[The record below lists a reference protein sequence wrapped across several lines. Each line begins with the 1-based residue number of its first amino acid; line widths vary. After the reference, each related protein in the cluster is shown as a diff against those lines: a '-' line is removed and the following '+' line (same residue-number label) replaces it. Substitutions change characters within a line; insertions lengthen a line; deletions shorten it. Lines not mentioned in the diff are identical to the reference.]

1 MTERQIVV
9 IGAGAGGMMAAGR
22 AAEKGASVILLEKMP
37 EVGKKILVSGKGR
50 CNLTNSA
57 DLTDFV
63 AAFGSNGR
71 FLYPAFKRFFREELL
86 EFLRAQGVETKMERG
101 GRVFPVSDRAVDVVL
116 ALKHY
121 LEQNG
126 ARLRLQERAT
136 RIQVKKSKVVGVIT
150 ARGEWRADALIL
162 ACGGASWPETGS
174 NGDGYALAKESGHT
188 IAKLRP
194 ALVPL
199 EVREA
204 DLAKQMQGLSL
215 RNVRL
220 SAYRCPADEIKDS
233 SRPFESLTGEML
245 ITHFGLGGPIAL
257 LMSKSIVLA
266 LEDGPVSVAV
276 DLKPALELKQLN
288 LRLQRDFDR
297 FGKRGLLHLMA
308 ELLPQKMI
316 RPLAVLSGIPE
327 EKLGN
332 QISAAE
338 RDGLA
343 RLLKSLK
350 FNIRGSLPL
359 AAGMVTAG
367 GVSLTEIEP
376 RTLSSKLVEG
386 LYFCGEVMDIDADTG
401 GYNLQAAFSTGRL
414 AGESAADFLA
424 ARLS

>member
-86 EFLRAQGVETKMERG
+86 EFLRAQGVETKIERG

-188 IAKLRP
+188 IVKLRP